1 MDSLLLFKITTT
13 LFLFLIFSIS
23 IAFLIKGIGM
33 TRTEKKE
40 IEMFNRINH
49 TFKEVNI
56 SDINELI
63 NKTTDKVKYSDLGIR
78 QCSFEIYKESHR
90 KMTNLIEKY
99 LITGSDSV
107 QNTQINSSL
116 NVLLA
121 KLDSELKL
129 YFENETYSCVYNFN
143 ELTHLAN
150 SCSTISDDLKTFFIQ
165 EIEILSKEST
175 AHIQIE
181 NFNVGFFEK
190 IKTNLRMQLA

>member
-1 MDSLLLFKITTT
+1 
-13 LFLFLIFSIS
+13 
-23 IAFLIKGIGM
+23 M

-129 YFENETYSCVYNFN
+129 YFENDTYSCVYNFN
-143 ELTHLAN
+143 DLTCLAK
-150 SCSTISDDLKTFFIQ
+150 SCSVVSTELENDFIQ
-165 EIEILSKEST
+165 EVQKISKESI
-175 AHIQIE
+175 AHIQVE
-181 NFNVGFFEK
+181 HFNVGFFEK
-190 IKTNLRMQLA
+190 IKTSLRMQLA